1 MDNNCGIYCITIND
15 KKYIGSSINIKRR
28 LIQHK
33 SDLNN
38 NRHCN
43 KILQNLYNKYSSI
56 KFEVLE
62 YLSLDNLSELHIKEK
77 EYINLFNA
85 YCNIQDP
92 KTNFNIKPV
101 FQFSKEGKLINCF
114 NSCEEAALYLNIS
127 TSNIQHAAQVNEKNT
142 LTAGGYYWSYDKTIN
157 LTTDKRIK
165 PIYVYDIE
173 GNYLK
178 TYNSIKEC
186 INDLFSNRS
195 YSSVVSVINRITK
208 YKTASLEGYRFSYKL
223 LKKLEN
229 THLLKIG
236 KNYPIIQLSYNGD
249 KVIKVWENIKSA
261 SKDLN
266 IPKMYITNAIIHKY
280 RAGDYYWKRLGT

>member
-1 MDNNCGIYCITIND
+1 MNNNCGIYCITIHD

-33 SDLNN
+33 SDLIN

-43 KILQNLYNKYSSI
+43 KILQNLYNKYSNI

-77 EYINLFNA
+77 EYINLLNA

-92 KTNFNIKPV
+92 ETNFNIKSV

-114 NSCEEAALYLNIS
+114 NSCEEAALHLNIS

-142 LTAGGYYWSYDKTIN
+142 LTAGGYYWSYNKTIN
-157 LTTDKRIK
+157 LPTDKRIK

-186 INDLFSNRS
+186 VNDLFPNRL
-195 YSSVVSVINRITK
+195 YSSVVSIINRITK
-208 YKTASLEGYRFSYKL
+208 YKTASLEGYRFSYYLLEKL
-223 LKKLEN
+223 DN
-229 THLLKIG
+229 TQLLKIG
-236 KNYPIIQLSYNGD
+236 KNYPIVQLSCNGD

-266 IPKMYITNAIIHKY
+266 IPKTYITNAIIHKY